1 MSKLVIEGG
10 VPLCGVVEIQGAKNS
25 ILPIM
30 AATLLS
36 DGECEIDNFPD
47 IGDTHIALDILR
59 ALEAKTTIHMNSIVV
74 NASTAQGIE
83 IPDELM
89 RKMRSSLMFLGAILS
104 KNGRAR
110 VSLPGGCDIGTRPVD
125 LHIGALK
132 EMGVSFSEVHGFM
145 ECEAKKITPANI
157 ILTYPSVG
165 ATENIMLAASKADGV
180 TTIKNA
186 AKEPE
191 IVDLQNFI
199 NAMGGKIRG
208 AGSDEIIISGVK
220 KLHGVKY
227 SVIPDRIVLSTYMCA
242 VAATRGNA
250 VFKKVNTLHVSAVLS
265 ALAKAGCKIR
275 DFGDTVALECDRLR
289 GLNSLMSMPYPGFP
303 TDAGSPF
310 VAMMTGAE
318 GTTLFV
324 ETIFENRFRYV
335 GELLRMGAKIKTEG
349 RAAVIEGQK
358 KLYGAPVEACDLRG
372 GAALVVAALAAE
384 GTTVVSRAEF
394 IERGYEKMDSVL
406 SELGARIKYEKD
418 V

>member
-25 ILPIM
+25 ILPII
-30 AATLLS
+30 AATLLA
-36 DGECEIDNFPD
+36 DDECEISNFPD
-47 IGDTHIALDILR
+47 IGDTHIALEILK
-59 ALEAKTTIHMNSIVV
+59 ALGANSTIHTNSIIV
-74 NASTAQGIE
+74 NAAGAYGTE
-83 IPDELM
+83 IPDDLM

-104 KNGRAR
+104 KNRRAR

-132 EMGVSFSEVHGFM
+132 EMGVVFSEAHGYM
-145 ECEAKKITPANI
+145 ECEAKNISPADI
-157 ILTYPSVG
+157 VLTYPSVG
-165 ATENIMLAASKADGV
+165 ATENIMLAAAKANGV

-208 AGSDEIIISGVK
+208 AGGSEIIITGVK
-220 KLHGVKY
+220 NLHGVKY

-250 VFKKVNTLHVSAVLS
+250 VFKNVNTSHVSSVLA
-265 ALAKAGCKIR
+265 ALSKAGCKIY
-275 DFGDTVALECDRLR
+275 DLKDTVAIECDRLNAI
-289 GLNSLMSMPYPGFP
+289 NSLMSMPYPGFP

-310 VAMMTGAE
+310 VAMMARAA

-384 GTTVVSRAEF
+384 GITSVSHAEF
-394 IERGYEKMDSVL
+394 IERGYEHIESVL
-406 SELGARIKYEKD
+406 TELGARIKYEKD